1 MRTAEAGRLT
11 SWMLVLFGQKLRPC
25 VNREFSVSS
34 YRFGVRAG
42 FDEPIF
48 VNPAFFAE
56 NRAKESRG
64 FYVFCRISWFVPSN
78 EITVGFSSTM
88 VSMWTGR
95 PQMRCRFASVSRA

>member
-1 MRTAEAGRLT
+1 M
-11 SWMLVLFGQKLRPC
+11 LFGQKLRPC
-25 VNREFSVSS
+25 VNREFSVSA

-64 FYVFCRISWFVPSN
+64 FRETLDPD
-78 EITVGFSSTM
+78 
-88 VSMWTGR
+88 
-95 PQMRCRFASVSRA
+95 QRAALDRE